1 MEGCSAPLVV
11 KFADTQREKEQKKIQ
26 QLQSTILN
34 VSSNGI
40 PTSIGQ
46 SATTI
51 ASPLITNPPQHPNP
65 FIGADAI
72 TPSSSLQLLQLVG
85 LQQQQLMQGMNCL
98 NFFFIHSADW
108 GGCNFFFL

>member
-65 FIGADAI
+65 FIAADAI
-72 TPSSSLQLLQLVG
+72 TPSSLQLLQLVG
-85 LQQQQLMQGMNCL
+85 LQQQQLMQGMNL
-98 NFFFIHSADW
+98 MNFY
-108 GGCNFFFL
+108 FLSL